1 MIHRYYAGKVGWR
14 EFKMNHQS
22 NCLKLGHEIRI
33 VSVVRGK
40 LFQREIQSN
49 RSTEKK
55 IQKKFSMYVVFTA
68 LMTDVMS
75 CCGTQRDDERVF
87 IFFH

>member
-1 MIHRYYAGKVGWR
+1 MIHRYYAGKVGLR

-22 NCLKLGHEIRI
+22 NCLKLGHAMRI

-55 IQKKFSMYVVFTA
+55 NPKEIQYVRGIYC
-68 LMTDVMS
+68 LNDRCNVMLWN
-75 CCGTQRDDERVF
+75 TER
-87 IFFH
+87 